1 MVSNKRKVR
10 KITVLIISSNEDP
23 AGCNIK
29 KGLLKQ
35 SEWEKINTFEENPVY
50 QNSSMNNLIMI
61 TINDRTIRHE
71 NLEEQVQRELKI
83 KPQQAIF
90 ITRHRSKTG
99 DPTLTTHPIGN
110 YGKAEFGGKDRTV
123 SPSSPRLMTE
133 LLRLIKKN
141 SEEVK
146 TYHKVCFEVTHH
158 GPYMSIP
165 TLFTEVGSNQE
176 EWEKQPPADIIAKSL
191 LDLFDN
197 YFYEEDLPND
207 IPVFL
212 GIGGGHYAPRFT
224 DIIFEK
230 KSAFGHMI
238 PGYHIDAGNI
248 NGEIFEEA
256 IKKTPNLSGV
266 YIHKKSLKKSLVTEY
281 KKWFKGRDINV
292 ISSKELDDL

>member
-1 MVSNKRKVR
+1 MR

-35 SEWEKINTFEENPVY
+35 SEWREINTFEENPVY
-50 QNSSMNNLIMI
+50 QNSNMDNLIMI
-61 TINDRTIRHE
+61 IINDRTIRHE
-71 NLEEQVQRELKI
+71 NLEEQVKEKLGI
-83 KPQQAIF
+83 KPKQAIF

-99 DPTLTTHPIGN
+99 KPTLTAHPIGN

-133 LLRLIKKN
+133 LLRLIKTN
-141 SEEVK
+141 SEEAK

-191 LDLFDN
+191 LDLFEN

-207 IPVFL
+207 IPVLL
-212 GIGGGHYAPRFT
+212 GIGGGHYAPRFS
-224 DIIFEK
+224 DIVFQK

-248 NGEIFEEA
+248 NGEMFEKA
-256 IKKTPNLSGV
+256 MKATPNLYGV
-266 YIHKKSLKKSLVTEY
+266 YIHKKSLRKSLVTEY
-281 KKWFKGRDINV
+281 KKWFKERDINV

>member
-1 MVSNKRKVR
+1 VR

-35 SEWEKINTFEENPVY
+35 AEWQEINTFEENPVY
-50 QNSSMNNLIMI
+50 QHSNMDKLTMI
-61 TINDRTIRHE
+61 TINDETIRHE
-71 NLEEQVQRELKI
+71 NLEEQVK
-83 KPQQAIF
+83 QQLGITPKQAVF

-110 YGKAEFGGKDRTV
+110 YGEAEFGGKDRTV

-133 LLRLIKKN
+133 LLRLIRIN
-141 SEEVK
+141 ATTAK
-146 TYHKVCFEVTHH
+146 TYHKICFEVTHH

-191 LDLFDN
+191 LDLFEN
-197 YFYEEDLPND
+197 YFYEEDLPRN
-207 IPVFL
+207 IPVLL

-224 DIIFEK
+224 DIVFEK
-230 KSAFGHMI
+230 KAAFGHMI

-248 NGEIFEEA
+248 DGEMFKKA
-256 IKKTPNLSGV
+256 INATPNLYGV

-281 KKWFKGRDINV
+281 KKWFKDHDIKV
-292 ISSKELDDL
+292 ISSKELTDL

>member
-1 MVSNKRKVR
+1 
-10 KITVLIISSNEDP
+10 
-23 AGCNIK
+23 
-29 KGLLKQ
+29 
-35 SEWEKINTFEENPVY
+35 
-50 QNSSMNNLIMI
+50 MI
-61 TINDRTIRHE
+61 TINDKTIRHE
-71 NLEEQVQRELKI
+71 NLEEEVKKQLDI
-83 KPQQAIF
+83 KPKQAVF

-99 DPTLTTHPIGN
+99 KPTLTTHPIGN
-110 YGKAEFGGKDRTV
+110 FGKAEFGGKNRTV

-133 LLRLIKKN
+133 LLQLIKKN
-141 SEEVK
+141 SEEAK
-146 TYHKVCFEVTHH
+146 TYHDICFEVTHH

-191 LDLFDN
+191 LDLFEN

-224 DIIFEK
+224 DIVFEK
-230 KSAFGHMI
+230 KAAFGHMI

-248 NGEIFEEA
+248 DGEIFGEA

-281 KKWFKGRDINV
+281 KKWFKDHDINV